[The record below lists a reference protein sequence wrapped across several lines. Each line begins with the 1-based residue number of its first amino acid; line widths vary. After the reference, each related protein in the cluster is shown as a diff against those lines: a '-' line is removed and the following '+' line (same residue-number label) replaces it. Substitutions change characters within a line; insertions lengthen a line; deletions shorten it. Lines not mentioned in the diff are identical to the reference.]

1 MTGIIIYAIVMGY
14 VLGCIITWAIAE
26 YKEYPKSYIMIIWPI
41 VLVLLLVKYIIKA
54 FKALPEIW
62 KM

>member
-1 MTGIIIYAIVMGY
+1 MIGIIIYAIIMGY
-14 VLGCIITWAIAE
+14 ALGCLISCAIINE
-26 YKEYPKSYIMIIWPI
+26 CNYPKPYVIIIWPI
-41 VLVLLLVKYIIKA
+41 VLLLFFFKYTIKA

>member
-14 VLGCIITWAIAE
+14 VLGLVISWAIME
-26 YKEYPKSYIMIIWPI
+26 ENNYKKAYVMIIWPI
-41 VLVLLLVKYIIKA
+41 VLVLLLVKYIVKA

-62 KM
+62 RM

>member
-1 MTGIIIYAIVMGY
+1 MTGIIIYLIVMIY
-14 VLGCIITWAIAE
+14 TLGLLGTWAIAD
-26 YKEYPKSYIMIIWPI
+26 YYDYDKLDIMIIWPI
-41 VLVLLLVKYIIKA
+41 VLILLLLKCIIKA

>member
-1 MTGIIIYAIVMGY
+1 MTGIIIYLIV
-14 VLGCIITWAIAE
+14 VLYSIGLLASWAIAD
-26 YKEYPKSYIMIIWPI
+26 YNDYDKSYVMIIWPI
-41 VLVLLLVKYIIKA
+41 VLVLLFFKYIVKA

>member
-1 MTGIIIYAIVMGY
+1 MIGIIIYAIVMCY
-14 VLGCIITWAIAE
+14 ILGCIITWAITE
-26 YKEYPKSYIMIIWPI
+26 YKEYSKPYIMLIWPI

>member
-1 MTGIIIYAIVMGY
+1 MLGITIYAIIMGY
-14 VLGCIITWAIAE
+14 ALGCLISWAIIDANN
-26 YKEYPKSYIMIIWPI
+26 YSKPYVIIIWPI
-41 VLVLLLVKYIIKA
+41 VLLLLFFKYTIKA